1 MAAVFLHP
9 FCFNLLL
16 NQKIYIYDLGK
27 HETATQGGIDQ
38 TVEGATALCE
48 AGRNDINEKVFLF
61 WIEALK
67 NDQSNVVRE
76 ILEKSSSGARNVLL
90 NGTFIYSKYCEKYL
104 KYSVQACNNINEG
117 TKWFR
122 PLTLVVSSRAI
133 KSLQVILGGQYRDI
147 TEIFLRDDGYAN
159 IIHAL
164 ILSSQS
170 TNMEDEFIEIYNY
183 IMSTLDLETKKS
195 LLFQENSTGL
205 RPLELAVTS
214 AQFGLFQVC

>member
-1 MAAVFLHP
+1 MLFS
-9 FCFNLLL
+9 N
-16 NQKIYIYDLGK
+16 YLGK
-27 HETATQGGIDQ
+27 SETATQGGIDQ
-38 TVEGATALCE
+38 IVEAATALCE
-48 AGRNDINEKVFLF
+48 AGRNDMNEKVFLF

-76 ILEKSSSGARNVLL
+76 ILEKSTPMARNVLL
-90 NGTFIYSKYCEKYL
+90 NGAFIYSKYCEKYL
-104 KYSVQACNNINEG
+104 KYSVQACNNIMEG
-117 TKWFR
+117 TKWFH
-122 PLTLVVSSRAI
+122 PLTLVVSCRAM

-147 TEIFLRDDGYAN
+147 TDVFLRDDGYAN
-159 IIHAL
+159 IIHVL

-170 TNMEDEFIEIYNY
+170 TNMEDEFIEIYHY

-214 AQFGLFQVC
+214 AQFGLFQVK

>member
-1 MAAVFLHP
+1 M
-9 FCFNLLL
+9 
-16 NQKIYIYDLGK
+16 
-27 HETATQGGIDQ
+27 
-38 TVEGATALCE
+38 
-48 AGRNDINEKVFLF
+48 NEKVFLF

-76 ILEKSSSGARNVLL
+76 ILEKSPPGARNILL
-90 NGTFIYSKYCEKYL
+90 NRTFIYSKYCEKYL
-104 KYSVQACNNINEG
+104 KYSVQACNNIMEG
-117 TKWFR
+117 TKWFHF
-122 PLTLVVSSRAI
+122 LTLVVSCRAM

-147 TEIFLRDDGYAN
+147 TDVFLRDDGNAN

-214 AQFGLFQVC
+214 PQFGLFQVCLLLTEE